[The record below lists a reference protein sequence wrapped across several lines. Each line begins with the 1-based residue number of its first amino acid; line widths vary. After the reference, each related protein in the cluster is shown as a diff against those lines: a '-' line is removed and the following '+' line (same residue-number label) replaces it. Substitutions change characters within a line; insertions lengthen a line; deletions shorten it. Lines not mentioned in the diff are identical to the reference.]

1 MKKEHLDKE
10 TRNTLI
16 LGVFVSI
23 GLILLI
29 ISVYLI
35 GSKKNLFTSNFHITA
50 SFRDVNGLQNGDN
63 VRFRGINIGT
73 VKEMNVLNDS
83 TINVIMICEEKMK
96 IYIKKNAV
104 ASIATDGLM
113 GNKMVSLNNGTAISK
128 IIEEN
133 DTLQTLQPLDITE
146 IEQKLKYSNDNIAS
160 ITNNLSNIIDE
171 INKGKGAIGTLV
183 MDTVFAKN
191 MNESMRNLRTST
203 TNLSKESE
211 ALKHNFLFK
220 KYFKNKD
227 QKEK

>member
-16 LGVFVSI
+16 LGVFVTI

-83 TINVIMICEEKMK
+83 TINVVMLCEEKMK

-113 GNKMVSLNNGTAISK
+113 GNKMISLANGTTITK

-146 IEQKLKYSNDNIAS
+146 IEQKLKSSNDNIAT
-160 ITNNLSNIIDE
+160 ITSNLSNIIDE
-171 INKGKGAIGTLV
+171 INKGKGAIGTLI

-191 MNESMRNLRTST
+191 MNESMKNLRAST
-203 TNLSKESE
+203 GNLSKESE
-211 ALKHNFLFK
+211 ALKHNFIFK
-220 KYFKNKD
+220 KYFKNNGE
-227 QKEK
+227 KEK